1 MSLRFEGATVPATT
15 IKLSELYTYEGA
27 RQYLGMLVKVENVA
41 IGGDPTMSSGRYSA
55 PLKVD
60 IAIPADAVPKLS
72 NELFAL
78 QDLELAAGNTFK
90 SITGVITYFYGFK
103 LAPRSA
109 EDLVP

>member
-1 MSLRFEGATVPATT
+1 M
-15 IKLSELYTYEGA
+15 
-27 RQYLGMLVKVENVA
+27 
-41 IGGDPTMSSGRYSA
+41 
-55 PLKVD
+55 
-60 IAIPADAVPKLS
+60 AIPADAVPKLS
-72 NELFAL
+72 NELYAL